1 MPIAL
6 PIVGPSFLLS
16 QVGAHAAHDFG
27 VRLEAI
33 GLTPQHAGILRLL
46 GVAPGPTQR
55 ALAERLGVLP
65 SRLVALLDQL
75 EAGGFVE
82 RRRDEAD
89 RRTHRLHLTGEGAAA
104 LAEVGRITEELERDL
119 FVALEPAERDVLIG
133 FLRRVASQQGLLPGI
148 HPAWR
153 SAGS

>member
-1 MPIAL
+1 MSL
-6 PIVGPSFLLS
+6 PAVGPSFLLS

-46 GVAPGPTQR
+46 GTAPGPTQR
-55 ALAERLGVLP
+55 EVADRLGVLP
-65 SRLVALLDQL
+65 SRLVTLLDQL
-75 EAGGFVE
+75 EARGLVE

-89 RRTHRLHLTGEGAAA
+89 RRTHRLHLTRGGIDA
-104 LAEVGRITEELERDL
+104 LTDVGRITEELERDL
-119 FVALEPAERDVLIG
+119 LVALEPAEQDVLVA
-133 FLRRVASQQGLLPGI
+133 FLRRVAGQQGLLPGV

-153 SAGS
+153 SAGP